1 MGKFHVSKAMGLKEY
16 GQLKCIYHK
25 KLAKQREKDL
35 MFKDWKAEMKKE
47 IHQLFLTEFGQ
58 NYNNKH
64 LDLSALAKMLRR
76 KLKIED

>member
-1 MGKFHVSKAMGLKEY
+1 MGKFHASRTLGLKEY
-16 GQLKCIYHK
+16 GRMKCIYHK